1 MRTSR
6 LRKGKGDQLCVA
18 QESVES
24 KKKKKKGRK
33 RQNGKRIKHI
43 TQNLKMETKV

>member
-1 MRTSR
+1 M
-6 LRKGKGDQLCVA
+6 RKGKGDQLCVA

-24 KKKKKKGRK
+24 KKKKGRK
-33 RQNGKRIKHI
+33 RQNGERIKHI